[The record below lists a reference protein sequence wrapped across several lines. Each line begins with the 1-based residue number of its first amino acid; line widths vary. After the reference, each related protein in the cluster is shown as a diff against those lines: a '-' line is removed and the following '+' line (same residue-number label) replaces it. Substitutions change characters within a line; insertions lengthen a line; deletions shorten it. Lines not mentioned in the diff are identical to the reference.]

1 MPQVHRGQRGDR
13 RLSETRE
20 THVVWLITQRRLDAL
35 VRSVETGQRRIT
47 RGLLPRT
54 DSMTCT
60 DDTADRT

>member
-1 MPQVHRGQRGDR
+1 MRHAYGLRGAQRTD
-13 RLSETRE
+13 L
-20 THVVWLITQRRLDAL
+20 
-35 VRSVETGQRRIT
+35 RIT